1 MNPGQIK
8 GATAVMCAPQGMEDS
23 CAGLPIIQTDDGWQ
37 ISRWDPTPE
46 ERGAI
51 YNGAY
56 VRLWVMG
63 PHPVISIDTEG
74 GRLDPMGRFA
84 NLEIL
89 LRDEQAKVKLLR
101 QALERLQ
108 ASAQGMDRI
117 TQIALDATA

>member
-1 MNPGQIK
+1 MNPGQIE
-8 GATAVMCAPQGMEDS
+8 GATAVMGAPQGMEDS
-23 CAGLPIIQTDDGWQ
+23 CVGLPIIQTDDGWQ

-46 ERGAI
+46 ERSAI
-51 YNGAY
+51 YRGAY

-63 PHPVISIDTEG
+63 PHPVISIDTDGEN
-74 GRLDPMGRFA
+74 A
-84 NLEIL
+84 SSAL
-89 LRDEQAKVKLLR
+89 LRSREQLYAEQAKVKLLR